1 MGKFITMD
9 LEAESADEAH
19 KMAENA
25 CKKLLAN
32 LIMEGFNIRITA
44 Q

>member
-1 MGKFITMD
+1 MD
-9 LEAESADEAH
+9 LDADSADEAH
-19 KMAENA
+19 KMAETA

-32 LIMEGFNIRITA
+32 LIMEGFNIRISA

>member
-1 MGKFITMD
+1 MD
-9 LEAESADEAH
+9 LEAESAAEAQQ
-19 KMAENA
+19 MAETA

-32 LIMEGFNIRITA
+32 LIMEGFNIRISA